1 MIFVTAGT
9 QLPFDRLIKTIDEIA
24 SEFTD
29 THFVAQALESDYKA
43 KNIEVLK
50 FISPTDFNSYI
61 DNAELII
68 SHAGMGTI
76 ISALVKQKPII
87 VMPRLTKY
95 NEHRNE
101 HQLGTSKKMDSLGYV
116 DVVYDEQEL
125 IIKFRHMWPKN
136 LKPRNRIGEAA
147 SEEIINSINNF
158 IKY

>member
-24 SEFTD
+24 SQCTD
-29 THFVAQALESDYKA
+29 TRFIAQALQSDYKA
-43 KNIEVLK
+43 KNVEVLN
-50 FISPTDFNSYI
+50 FISPADFNNYI
-61 DNAELII
+61 DNAKLII

-101 HQLGTSKKMDSLGYV
+101 HQLGTSKKMDALGYV
-116 DVVYDEQEL
+116 DVVYDENEL
-125 IIKFRHMWPKN
+125 IVKFRQMWPEN
-136 LKPRNRIGEAA
+136 LKPRNSIGSVA
-147 SEEIINSINNF
+147 SDEIINSINDF
-158 IKY
+158 ITY